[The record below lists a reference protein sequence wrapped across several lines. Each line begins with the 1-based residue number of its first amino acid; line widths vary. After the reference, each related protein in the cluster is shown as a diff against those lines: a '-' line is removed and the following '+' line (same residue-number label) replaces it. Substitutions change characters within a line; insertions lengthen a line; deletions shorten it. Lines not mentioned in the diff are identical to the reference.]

1 MQSNH
6 HSSWDVSEA
15 IRASLARKSLADTRQ
30 RAAAAAL
37 LKLSETDVLAMQHLA
52 WAGAL
57 TPSEL
62 AGRLRLTSG
71 GVTALIHRLQRA
83 GYATR
88 GPHPGDRRS
97 SLVRLSEEGRGRA
110 ADLYAPLVH
119 ELDAAVA
126 ALAEEERDVVARFLA
141 RVAELGESHA
151 VELQRS
157 AEARRPPVPRV
168 PVPGLW
174 S

>member
-1 MQSNH
+1 MRTEQDI
-6 HSSWDVSEA
+6 SWDVSEA
-15 IRASLARKSLADTRQ
+15 IRASLARKSLADSRQ
-30 RAAAAAL
+30 RAAAATL

-62 AGRLRLTSG
+62 ASRLRLTSG
-71 GVTALIHRLQRA
+71 GVTALIHRLGRA
-83 GYATR
+83 GNVTR
-88 GPHPGDRRS
+88 GPHPADRRS

-119 ELDAAVA
+119 ELDEAVA
-126 ALAEEERDVVARFLA
+126 ALDDEEREVVARFLA
-141 RVAELGESHA
+141 RVAVLGENHA

-157 AEARRPPVPRV
+157 AEAQRPPVPRV

>member
-1 MQSNH
+1 MRTDQNST
-6 HSSWDVSEA
+6 WDVAEA

-30 RAAAAAL
+30 RAAVATL
-37 LKLSETDVLAMQHLA
+37 LQLSETDVLAMQHLA

-71 GVTALIHRLQRA
+71 GVTALIHRLERA
-83 GYATR
+83 GYVTR

-97 SLVRLSEEGRGRA
+97 SLVRLSEDGRSRA

-119 ELDAAVA
+119 ELDEAVA
-126 ALAEEERDVVARFLA
+126 ALGAEDRDVVARFLA
-141 RVAELGESHA
+141 RVAELGEAHA

-157 AEARRPPVPRV
+157 AQAQRPPVPRV

-174 S
+174 A

>member
-1 MQSNH
+1 MQSDHNI
-6 HSSWDVSEA
+6 SWDVSEA

-71 GVTALIHRLQRA
+71 GVTALIHRLERA
-83 GYATR
+83 GYVAR

-97 SLVRLSEEGRGRA
+97 LLVRLSEEGRSRA

-126 ALAEEERDVVARFLA
+126 ALEDSERDVVARFLA
-141 RVAELGESHA
+141 HVAELGEAHA
-151 VELQRS
+151 VQLQRS
-157 AEARRPPVPRV
+157 AEAQRPPVPRV